1 MLKVPAA
8 LAAAVVA
15 LAVAAAPAVAKQP
28 AHKAA
33 ATSPTIVDT
42 VVALS
47 GASGFDDAH
56 GDFDILREAVLATGL
71 DGALAGKGQFTVFA
85 PTDQA
90 FLDLTG
96 AASEADAF
104 AAVAGLGLDTV
115 ATVLKYHVVRGART
129 ADEVVPATR
138 LRTLSREFITKD
150 AGSATLVDA
159 TGREVGIAAPDAA
172 VVSNGVIHVIDGVLL
187 PVAL

>member
-1 MLKVPAA
+1 M
-8 LAAAVVA
+8 
-15 LAVAAAPAVAKQP
+15 
-28 AHKAA
+28 
-33 ATSPTIVDT
+33 
-42 VVALS
+42 
-47 GASGFDDAH
+47 
-56 GDFDILREAVLATGL
+56 LATGL
-71 DGALAGKGQFTVFA
+71 DGRLSGKGQYTVFA

-96 AASEADAF
+96 AATEADAF

-115 ATVLKYHVVRGART
+115 AAVLAYHVVRGART

-138 LRTLSREFITKD
+138 LRTLNRGFITKE

-159 TGREVGIAAPDAA
+159 TGREVGITAPDAA

-187 PVAL
+187 PG

>member
-1 MLKVPAA
+1 MSKVPAA

-15 LAVAAAPAVAKQP
+15 LAVAAAPAAAKKP
-28 AHKAA
+28 AAKAA
-33 ATSPTIVDT
+33 ASPTIVDT

-71 DGALAGKGQFTVFA
+71 DGALARKGQYTVFA
-85 PTDQA
+85 PPDQA

-96 AASEADAF
+96 AATEADAF

-138 LRTLSREFITKD
+138 LRTLTRAFITKD
-150 AGSATLVDA
+150 AGSATLVDGA
-159 TGREVGIAAPDAA
+159 GREIDIVAPDAA

-187 PVAL
+187 PTAL

>member
-1 MLKVPAA
+1 MLKLPAA
-8 LAAAVVA
+8 LAAVAAV
-15 LAVAAAPAVAKQP
+15 LAVAAAPAVAKKP
-28 AHKAA
+28 FSA
-33 ATSPTIVDT
+33 SPTIVDT

-47 GASGFDDAH
+47 GASGFDDNH

-71 DGALAGKGQFTVFA
+71 DGKLSGKGQYTVFA

-90 FLDLTG
+90 FLNLTG
-96 AASEADAF
+96 AANEADAF

-115 ATVLKYHVVRGART
+115 AAVLAYHVVRGART

-138 LRTLSREFITKD
+138 LRTLSRGFITKE
-150 AGSATLVDA
+150 AGSATLIDA

-187 PVAL
+187 PAAL